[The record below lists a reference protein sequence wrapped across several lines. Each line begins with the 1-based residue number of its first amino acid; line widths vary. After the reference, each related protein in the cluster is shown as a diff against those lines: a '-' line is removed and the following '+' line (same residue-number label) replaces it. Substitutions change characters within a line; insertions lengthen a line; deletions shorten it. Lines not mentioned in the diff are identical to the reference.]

1 MRQLSL
7 TLVLSLLILPFAIA
21 QDEEKVTVE
30 DYFKLVQE
38 GKVITST
45 KTERLLKTVP
55 HAVTVI
61 TRKQI
66 EESGATTLSDILR
79 VVPGLNAR
87 LTPMGGQIGIRSF
100 GTTPFSERVLFLIDG
115 TPYNS
120 PDKGGYPGHPAYED
134 FFPIEAIKR
143 VEVIKGPGSALY
155 GQNAFF
161 GIINIITDEFKST
174 TDVRA
179 TGGSRSTGGVVG
191 RGGVTKEDWTFTYL
205 GKYKQQDGPMRFL
218 SDPSETPN
226 LPNLNNI
233 LLDGTD
239 VKSGDLYVKARRSD
253 IALSY
258 LFHRDTT
265 DSYSYF
271 KPRNFNNPDIAA
283 PPFSE
288 VAGCCATQ
296 PTEQTLQFLDA
307 AYEHKMSES
316 RNLRLKAFYNRRNG
330 NTCGNCHNLI
340 PGIQDQDE
348 TNQRFFFNGQL
359 DWVFAAHKVI
369 FGGDLQF
376 DKTDKEVAK
385 IDQLGDTSDPSINTV
400 AGYVQDEITLL
411 DGKGI
416 ATLGVRVDQ
425 NEKTDTAVS
434 PSVSF
439 VYLPTEKLVVRTLY
453 GRAFRQPTWNDL
465 FTVTRYFPVSP
476 GVTRDA
482 NGNLV
487 IRNTVF
493 QRGNPDVDTE
503 RIDTIEGGVEYF
515 FDPSIS
521 VKLDAFWSRASDLIE
536 AYDFQP
542 APLDPAC
549 TTAPCI
555 VAKTK
560 NLDNL
565 DLDSKGFEIEARVKP
580 SPMVSALLGYSYQKN
595 DFDRLAPTTFLSAYS
610 PEHKITALVDFQPI
624 DPLLLNLSLNY
635 WSKYDTRTFLA
646 ETPTCGACVNTDQI
660 GQPFTMANF
669 KALYRIPLGSR
680 QVGLGFVVK
689 NIFDEELQISHA
701 FRVDAA
707 LTGREY
713 FGTVEF
719 SF

>member
-1 MRQLSL
+1 MRRLAF
-7 TLVLSLLILPFAIA
+7 TLVLTLWIIPFAIA
-21 QDEEKVTVE
+21 QEEEEQVTVE

-45 KTERLLKTVP
+45 KTERLLKTAP

-66 EESGATTLSDILR
+66 EESGATTLSEVLR

-161 GIINIITDEFKST
+161 GIINIITDEFKNT

-179 TGGSRSTGGVVG
+179 IGGSRATGGVVA
-191 RGGVTKEDWTFTYL
+191 RGGTSKEDWTVTYL
-205 GKYKQQDGPMRFL
+205 GKYKQQNGPMRFL
-218 SDPSETPN
+218 DDPSETPN
-226 LPNLNNI
+226 LPNLNNVK
-233 LLDGTD
+233 LDGTD

-253 IALSY
+253 FAVSY

-265 DSYSYF
+265 DSFSWI
-271 KPRNFNNPDIAA
+271 KPRNFQGVPGVPSFAEEI
-283 PPFSE
+283 
-288 VAGCCATQ
+288 GCCLTI
-296 PTEQTLQFLDA
+296 PTEQTLQFVDA
-307 AYEHKMSES
+307 TYDHRMSDS
-316 RNLRLKAFYNRRNG
+316 ANFRLKAFYNRRNG
-330 NTCGNCHNLI
+330 NTCGNCHNNLQ
-340 PGIQDQDE
+340 PGIENQDE
-348 TNQRFFFNGQL
+348 TNQRFFINGQY
-359 DWVFAAHKVI
+359 DWILASHKVI

-376 DKTDKEVAK
+376 DKTDKDVAR
-385 IDQLGDTSDPSINTV
+385 IDDLGIGLESDPNINTV
-400 AGYVQDEITLL
+400 AGYVQDEITMA
-411 DGKGI
+411 DGKAI
-416 ATLGVRVDQ
+416 ATLGVRVDR
-425 NEKTDTAVS
+425 NEKTDTSVS
-434 PSVSF
+434 PSASIVF
-439 VYLPTEKLVVRTLY
+439 LPTDKLVLRALY

-465 FTVTRYFPVSP
+465 FTLTRYFPVNPSA
-476 GVTRDA
+476 A
-482 NGNLV
+482 NIL
-487 IRNTVF
+487 NTVF

-503 RIDTIEGGVEYF
+503 RIDTVEAGFEYF

-521 VKLDAFWSRASDLIE
+521 VKLDGFWSRAQDLIE
-536 AYDFQP
+536 AYEFLA

-549 TTAPCI
+549 ETAPCFI
-555 VAKTK
+555 AITK

-565 DLDSKGFEIEARVKP
+565 DLDSKGFEIEGRLKP
-580 SPMVSALLGYSYQKN
+580 SPLFSALLGYSYQNN
-595 DFDRLAPTTFLSAYS
+595 DFDRLSQSTFLSAYS
-610 PEHKITALVDFQPI
+610 PEHKFTALVNVKPVDR
-624 DPLLLNLSLNY
+624 LLFNLSLNY
-635 WSKYDTRTFLA
+635 WSKYDVRTFPA
-646 ETPTCGACVNTDQI
+646 EFQREDLGCGACTNTDQV
-660 GQPFTMANF
+660 GQAYTLGNF
-669 KALYRIPLGSR
+669 KVLYTFPLGA
-680 QVGLGFVVK
+680 QQLGLGFIIK
-689 NIFDEELQISHA
+689 NLFDEEIQQSHA
-701 FRVDAA
+701 FRMDAA